1 MADSDRVERDGD
13 PLARLIEALTGLP
26 GIGPKTAERLAFH
39 LLMVTPEEAMRLAY
53 AIRDVKEKV
62 RRCAVCFNVG
72 PTDPC
77 AICRDP
83 KRDRATLCV
92 VELPN
97 DLWAIER
104 TAQYRGLYHVL
115 LGRLA
120 PLDGIGPDRLTVQK
134 LLDRC
139 RGGEVREV
147 ILATNP
153 TAEGDATAVYLQ
165 RQIQP
170 LGVRLTRLARGLPS
184 GSTLEYA
191 NRAVV
196 TDALQGRRDF

>member
-1 MADSDRVERDGD
+1 MTEKNRD
-13 PLARLIEALTGLP
+13 PLAVLIEALAGLP
-26 GIGPKTAERLAFH
+26 GVGAKTAERMAFH
-39 LLMVTPEEAMRLAY
+39 LLMAPSEEAMRLAY
-53 AIRDVKEKV
+53 AIRDVKEKI
-62 RRCAVCFNVG
+62 RHCAVCFNIG
-72 PTDPC
+72 SDDPC

-83 KRDRATLCV
+83 KRDRAVLCV
-92 VELPN
+92 VEQPG

-120 PLDGIGPDRLTVQK
+120 PLDGVGPDRLTAAK
-134 LLDRC
+134 LAERLRA
-139 RGGEVREV
+139 GEIREL

-153 TAEGDATAVYLQ
+153 TSEGDATAVYLQ
-165 RQIQP
+165 RLVQP
-170 LGVRLTRLARGLPS
+170 LGVRITRLARGLPA

-196 TDALQGRRDF
+196 MDALQGRRDF

>member
-1 MADSDRVERDGD
+1 MERSNENRD
-13 PLARLIEALTGLP
+13 PLESLIEALTGMP
-26 GIGPKTAERLAFH
+26 GIGQKTAERLAFH
-39 LLMVTPEEAMRLAY
+39 LLMATPEEAMRLAY

-62 RRCAVCFNVG
+62 RPCSVCCNVG
-72 PTDPC
+72 STDPC
-77 AICRDP
+77 PICLDA
-83 KRDRATLCV
+83 KRDRATVCA
-92 VELPN
+92 VEQAR

-104 TAQYRGLYHVL
+104 TGRYHGLYHVL
-115 LGRLA
+115 GGHIA
-120 PLDGIGPDRLTVQK
+120 PLDGIGPDRLTVQR

-165 RQIQP
+165 RQLGP
-170 LGVRLTRLARGLPS
+170 LGVRVTRLARGLPA

-196 TDALQGRRDF
+196 TDALQGRREF